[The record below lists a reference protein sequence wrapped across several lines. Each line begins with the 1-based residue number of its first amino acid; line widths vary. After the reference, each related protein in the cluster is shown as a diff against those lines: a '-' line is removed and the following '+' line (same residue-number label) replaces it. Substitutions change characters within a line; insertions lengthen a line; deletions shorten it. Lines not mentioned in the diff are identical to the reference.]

1 MSNNIKP
8 SILLSGFVSSFKENG
23 EDIYLITYNSNGKS
37 VLSVQDT
44 FDTTTMIKTIQLN
57 TNIDEDSFVN
67 YTVNHVMSSKKLES
81 IEQLEDLKNNS
92 KVLILALNGKKSQ
105 LQFCNLDGVE
115 QINIANYYGK
125 AYYTKYSYPS
135 ESVEYLS
142 VDDYENTILNE
153 QGN

>member
-23 EDIYLITYNSNGKS
+23 QDIYLITYNSNGKS

-92 KVLILALNGKKSQ
+92 KVLILALNGNESQ

-115 QINIANYYGK
+115 QINIANYYAK

-153 QGN
+153 QN